1 MDDTRQK
8 LEEATKE
15 KDETNRKMSLNTRY
29 EELVRL
35 AGACMDKDR
44 EIQELRNEIHNLQ
57 QELEEAR
64 AQAKSNDDRSYGSLS
79 SMDEK
84 DEQTF
89 WGAIFRKNH
98 DEHSNKGSHSR
109 NSKRGSVRQS
119 DPMTAE
125 DASALRGVNELLR
138 KELES
143 ACSELNETKRQLA
156 EEMERSAQDMEA
168 FAEALRGVDELRT
181 AAEMM
186 SRELTRIKKKKK
198 WASYRNANELE
209 LDDDDQSVIS
219 MATTQLEDANKT
231 INRHRPSQR
240 QIMNPIWNKI
250 ENQNAEPPM
259 DAIDE
264 DGPKFVVFGRSKSK
278 KTNSRAANTNNQH
291 NFKSGTGEGDS
302 D

>member
-1 MDDTRQK
+1 MG
-8 LEEATKE
+8 
-15 KDETNRKMSLNTRY
+15 DETNRKMSLNTRY

-64 AQAKSNDDRSYGSLS
+64 AQAKINDDRSYGSLS

-89 WGAIFRKNH
+89 WGAIFRKNQ
-98 DEHSNKGSHSR
+98 DDPSNKGSHGR
-109 NSKRGSVRQS
+109 NNKRGGSVRQS

-240 QIMNPIWNKI
+240 MIMNPIWNKI
-250 ENQNAEPPM
+250 ENQGNAEPPM

-264 DGPKFVVFGRSKSK
+264 YGHKFVVFGGRSKSK
-278 KTNSRAANTNNQH
+278 QSNSRSTKTNNQH
-291 NFKSGTGEGDS
+291 NFKSGMGEDDS
-302 D
+302 Y

>member
-1 MDDTRQK
+1 M
-8 LEEATKE
+8 
-15 KDETNRKMSLNTRY
+15 
-29 EELVRL
+29 
-35 AGACMDKDR
+35 G
-44 EIQELRNEIHNLQ
+44 
-57 QELEEAR
+57 
-64 AQAKSNDDRSYGSLS
+64 
-79 SMDEK
+79 MDEK

-186 SRELTRIKKKKK
+186 SRELTRIKKKKR
-198 WASYRNANELE
+198 WASYRNISNELE
-209 LDDDDQSVIS
+209 LNDDDDQSVVS
-219 MATTQLEDANKT
+219 MATTQLEDAKKT
-231 INRHRPSQR
+231 ISQR
-240 QIMNPIWNKI
+240 SPSVRQILNPIWGKVDNN
-250 ENQNAEPPM
+250 NQAPPM
-259 DAIDE
+259 DVINE
-264 DGPKFVVFGRSKSK
+264 DVPKFAVFGRSKSK
-278 KTNSRAANTNNQH
+278 KTSSINARH
-291 NFKSGTGEGDS
+291 NF
-302 D
+302 